1 MYLKCSRNKVEMS
14 EEEIFRKFRPYCAVL
29 ASQPSAE
36 CLAKLAALCDDTA
49 AAELELVQEYLVFP
63 AQLHLKTRAAGT
75 PRNFTLAVLEYLRT
89 LYKRI
94 RLASLFILK
103 DLLTSLALVA
113 PGAGED
119 LQLSLCSTLTQLLAA
134 ARGAVA
140 EEMADPDNGMK
151 LPLSHLVFSEHVEQ
165 RGAPQQQ
172 PLLLR
177 APKGG
182 VAEQYNSWRWV
193 QRQTVIIIYNST
205 CMLL

>member
-1 MYLKCSRNKVEMS
+1 M
-14 EEEIFRKFRPYCAVL
+14 L
-29 ASQPSAE
+29 ASQPCAE

-94 RLASLFILK
+94 RLASLFIFK
-103 DLLTSLALVA
+103 DLLTSCLALVA
-113 PGAGED
+113 PRPGED

-177 APKGG
+177 ASKGG
-182 VAEQYNSWRWV
+182 VAVQYNSWRLV
-193 QRQTVIIIYNST
+193 QRQT
-205 CMLL
+205 

>member
-1 MYLKCSRNKVEMS
+1 MYLKCSRNRVEMS

-36 CLAKLAALCDDTA
+36 CPAKLAALCDDTA

-75 PRNFTLAVLEYLRT
+75 PRNFTLAVLEYRRT

-94 RLASLFILK
+94 RLAWLFIFK
-103 DLLTSLALVA
+103 DLLTSCLALVA

-177 APKGG
+177 ASKGG
-182 VAEQYNSWRWV
+182 VAVQYNSWRLV
-193 QRQTVIIIYNST
+193 QRQT
-205 CMLL
+205 

>member
-14 EEEIFRKFRPYCAVL
+14 EEEIFRKFWPYCAVL

-75 PRNFTLAVLEYLRT
+75 PRNFT
-89 LYKRI
+89 
-94 RLASLFILK
+94 FK
-103 DLLTSLALVA
+103 DLLTSCLALLA

-140 EEMADPDNGMK
+140 EEMADPVNEMK

-165 RGAPQQQ
+165 RGAHQRSPC
-172 PLLLR
+172 PCCGGCSASTRGGR
-177 APKGG
+177 ARSSP
-182 VAEQYNSWRWV
+182 APASP
-193 QRQTVIIIYNST
+193 VIASRTRSRALGANT
-205 CMLL
+205 PERVK

>member
-49 AAELELVQEYLVFP
+49 ATELELVQEYLVFP

-75 PRNFTLAVLEYLRT
+75 PRNFT
-89 LYKRI
+89 
-94 RLASLFILK
+94 FK
-103 DLLTSLALVA
+103 DLLTSCLALLA

-140 EEMADPDNGMK
+140 EEMADPVNEMK

-177 APKGG
+177 ASKGG
-182 VAEQYNSWRWV
+182 VAVQYNLQQLEVGAEADLDSLVV
-193 QRQTVIIIYNST
+193 QYNQHV
-205 CMLL
+205 C

>member
-1 MYLKCSRNKVEMS
+1 MNLKCSRNKVEVS

-49 AAELELVQEYLVFP
+49 ATELELVQEYLVFP

-75 PRNFTLAVLEYLRT
+75 PRNFT
-89 LYKRI
+89 
-94 RLASLFILK
+94 FK
-103 DLLTSLALVA
+103 DLLTSCLALLA

-140 EEMADPDNGMK
+140 EEMADPVNEMK

-177 APKGG
+177 ASKGG
-182 VAEQYNSWRWV
+182 VAVQYNLQQLEVGAEADLDSLVV
-193 QRQTVIIIYNST
+193 QYNQHV
-205 CMLL
+205 C

>member
-1 MYLKCSRNKVEMS
+1 M
-14 EEEIFRKFRPYCAVL
+14 
-29 ASQPSAE
+29 
-36 CLAKLAALCDDTA
+36 
-49 AAELELVQEYLVFP
+49 FP

-151 LPLSHLVFSEHVEQ
+151 LPLSHLVFSEHVDQ
-165 RGAPQQQ
+165 RGAP
-172 PLLLR
+172 
-177 APKGG
+177 
-182 VAEQYNSWRWV
+182 
-193 QRQTVIIIYNST
+193 
-205 CMLL
+205 

>member
-1 MYLKCSRNKVEMS
+1 MNLKCSRNKVEMS

-63 AQLHLKTRAAGT
+63 AQLHLKTRTAGT

-94 RLASLFILK
+94 RLASLFIFK
-103 DLLTSLALVA
+103 DLLTSCLALVA

-119 LQLSLCSTLTQLLAA
+119 LQLSLCSTLTQLLTA
-134 ARGAVA
+134 ARGRRGGGDGGPGQRDEAAA
-140 EEMADPDNGMK
+140 EP
-151 LPLSHLVFSEHVEQ
+151 P
-165 RGAPQQQ
+165 
-172 PLLLR
+172 
-177 APKGG
+177 G
-182 VAEQYNSWRWV
+182 VQ
-193 QRQTVIIIYNST
+193 
-205 CMLL
+205 

>member
-1 MYLKCSRNKVEMS
+1 M
-14 EEEIFRKFRPYCAVL
+14 L
-29 ASQPSAE
+29 ASQPCAE

-63 AQLHLKTRAAGT
+63 AQLHLKTRTAGT

-94 RLASLFILK
+94 RLVSHFIFK
-103 DLLTSLALVA
+103 DLLTSCLALVA
-113 PGAGED
+113 PRPGED

-177 APKGG
+177 ASKGG
-182 VAEQYNSWRWV
+182 VAVQYNSWRLV
-193 QRQTVIIIYNST
+193 QRQT
-205 CMLL
+205 

>member
-1 MYLKCSRNKVEMS
+1 MS

-49 AAELELVQEYLVFP
+49 ATELELVQEYLVFP

-94 RLASLFILK
+94 RLASLFIFK
-103 DLLTSLALVA
+103 YLLTLCMALVA

-140 EEMADPDNGMK
+140 EAGEGPARVRV
-151 LPLSHLVFSEHVEQ
+151 LQLS
-165 RGAPQQQ
+165 
-172 PLLLR
+172 
-177 APKGG
+177 
-182 VAEQYNSWRWV
+182 
-193 QRQTVIIIYNST
+193 
-205 CMLL
+205 

>member
-1 MYLKCSRNKVEMS
+1 M
-14 EEEIFRKFRPYCAVL
+14 
-29 ASQPSAE
+29 
-36 CLAKLAALCDDTA
+36 
-49 AAELELVQEYLVFP
+49 FP

-177 APKGG
+177 ASKGG
-182 VAEQYNSWRWV
+182 VAVRSH
-193 QRQTVIIIYNST
+193 
-205 CMLL
+205 

>member
-1 MYLKCSRNKVEMS
+1 M
-14 EEEIFRKFRPYCAVL
+14 L

-63 AQLHLKTRAAGT
+63 AQLHIKTRTAGT
-75 PRNFTLAVLEYLRT
+75 PRNFTLAVLEYLRR

-103 DLLTSLALVA
+103 DLLTSCLALVA
-113 PGAGED
+113 PRPGED

-140 EEMADPDNGMK
+140 EEMADPVNEMK

-177 APKGG
+177 ASKGG
-182 VAEQYNSWRWV
+182 VAVQYNLQQLEVGAEADSLVV
-193 QRQTVIIIYNST
+193 QYNQHV
-205 CMLL
+205 C

>member
-75 PRNFTLAVLEYLRT
+75 PRNFTLAVLEYRRT

-94 RLASLFILK
+94 RLAFK
-103 DLLTSLALVA
+103 DLLTSCLALVA
-113 PGAGED
+113 PGAGKD

-140 EEMADPDNGMK
+140 EEMADPDSGMK

-177 APKGG
+177 ASKGG
-182 VAEQYNSWRWV
+182 VAVRSH
-193 QRQTVIIIYNST
+193 
-205 CMLL
+205 

>member
-1 MYLKCSRNKVEMS
+1 M
-14 EEEIFRKFRPYCAVL
+14 L

-36 CLAKLAALCDDTA
+36 RLAKLAALCDDTA

-75 PRNFTLAVLEYLRT
+75 PRNFT
-89 LYKRI
+89 
-94 RLASLFILK
+94 FK
-103 DLLTSLALVA
+103 DLLTSCLALLA

-165 RGAPQQQ
+165 CGASQKQ

-177 APKGG
+177 ASKGG
-182 VAEQYNSWRWV
+182 VAVQYNLQQLEVGAEADLDSLVV
-193 QRQTVIIIYNST
+193 QYNQHV
-205 CMLL
+205 C

>member
-1 MYLKCSRNKVEMS
+1 MNLKCSRNKVEMS

-49 AAELELVQEYLVFP
+49 ATELELVQEYLVFP

-94 RLASLFILK
+94 RLASLFNSK
-103 DLLTSLALVA
+103 DLLTSSLVLVA

-177 APKGG
+177 ASKGG
-182 VAEQYNSWRWV
+182 VAVQYNSWRLV
-193 QRQTVIIIYNST
+193 QRQT
-205 CMLL
+205 

>member
-1 MYLKCSRNKVEMS
+1 MNLKCSRNKVEMS

-63 AQLHLKTRAAGT
+63 AQMHPKTRTADT
-75 PRNFTLAVLEYLRT
+75 PRNFTLAVLEYLR
-89 LYKRI
+89 I
-94 RLASLFILK
+94 RLASHFIFK
-103 DLLTSLALVA
+103 DLLTSCLALVA

-119 LQLSLCSTLTQLLAA
+119 LQLSLCSTLTQLLTA

-140 EEMADPDNGMK
+140 EEMADPVNEMK

-177 APKGG
+177 ASKGG
-182 VAEQYNSWRWV
+182 VAVQYNSWRLV
-193 QRQTVIIIYNST
+193 QRQT
-205 CMLL
+205 

>member
-1 MYLKCSRNKVEMS
+1 MNLKCSRNKVEMS

-29 ASQPSAE
+29 ASQPCAE

-75 PRNFTLAVLEYLRT
+75 PRNFT
-89 LYKRI
+89 
-94 RLASLFILK
+94 FK
-103 DLLTSLALVA
+103 DLLTSCLALLA

-177 APKGG
+177 ASKGG
-182 VAEQYNSWRWV
+182 VAVQYNSWRLV
-193 QRQTVIIIYNST
+193 QRQT
-205 CMLL
+205 